1 MNELFASIKAFIEKG
16 NIIIFLLSIAAA
28 IFTYQ
33 VLAKEILWA
42 VFTFCVAYAVFY
54 AIQSIFYN
62 YQDKQKK
69 QEEEKKRE
77 TAAKIQKQNEDAA
90 LKQQKEE
97 QLARYR
103 MIFNSFPEELK
114 KGLLL
119 LYNLP
124 QVEGGYINSRI
135 IKNDDS
141 EESKIIQDTYWKIR
155 LNAGLMDVLEIH
167 KSIDSQIITMT
178 PDFYSVIEEVA
189 KKKKGE

>member
-33 VLAKEILWA
+33 VLAREILWA
-42 VFTFCVAYAVFY
+42 VFAFCVAYAVFY
-54 AIQSIFYN
+54 AIQSIYYN

-69 QEEEKKRE
+69 KEEEKERE
-77 TAAKIQKQNEDAA
+77 IAAKIQKQNEDAA
-90 LKQQKEE
+90 LTQQKEE

-103 MIFNSFPEELK
+103 MIFNSFPEEVK

-141 EESKIIQDTYWKIR
+141 EESNLVRDTYWKIR
-155 LNAGLMDVLEIH
+155 FNAGLMDVLEIH